1 MTELIRKAISRIN
14 QVDHA
19 NHLSWF
25 LNQIVAIRR
34 DVMLVHITALGHN
47 KCPWTA
53 HSPCAISQHH
63 LAIEEGIYVIR
74 MCINPKNA
82 QTEVNGARYLLSCI
96 FTLRKPQSKKIFRR
110 FWKQKRR
117 ERGVQIQGWR
127 TVAAIRRAYVVISSH
142 QAKTK
147 PRIAQ
152 SPCAIFPASLGS
164 KKQ

>member
-19 NHLSWF
+19 NHLSSF

-34 DVMLVHITALGHN
+34 DVMLVHITALGH

-74 MCINPKNA
+74 MCLNPKNA

-127 TVAAIRRAYVVISSH
+127 TVAAIRRANVVISSH